1 MDDRCRIWRPS
12 FRRHRNGPAFAA
24 GPFGTSS
31 VSVAVGA
38 GPDELHAFL
47 AFHFDQGGVDRS
59 REARVVQLDRKVVA
73 FGLLGLF
80 LPRRTQLNCIRVDAE
95 MWSVLGRV
103 FDALEAGLDVER

>member
-38 GPDELHAFL
+38 GPDELQAFL
-47 AFHFDQGGVDRS
+47 TFHLDQGGVDRS
-59 REARVVQLDRKVVA
+59 GEARVVQLDREVVA
-73 FGLLGLF
+73 FGLPGLL
-80 LPRRTQLNCIRVDAE
+80 LPGGTQ
-95 MWSVLGRV
+95 
-103 FDALEAGLDVER
+103 FDYI